1 MGASLYINSVHFLYT
16 SGGHQTNSHNSPIHK
31 HIVYAAQRILCY
43 YFCFLCAFLPLI
55 TGVPIKYLW
64 YYALNLYWQQ

>member
-1 MGASLYINSVHFLYT
+1 MMIPQL
-16 SGGHQTNSHNSPIHK
+16 PIHK

-43 YFCFLCAFLPLI
+43 YFCFLCAFLPPFI